1 MEEWWKDRYRRP
13 SLAGVEPA
21 SIAQYSTLRRT
32 RAPDS
37 SGSSRRGH
45 ESTVP
50 SFAPSPAELFDR
62 GQRSAGGRKSSSRRE
77 GSARSSGGSAFFSH
91 TFCCRPEFHPFFSHS
106 VFLTP
111 SGVAV
116 KARWRAKK
124 SSSFTP
130 RRQSLG
136 NGRASASS
144 SGTPK
149 RDSSWGALA
158 LVGVSFFNCSI
169 IFSIEILISASPVE
183 SLRF

>member
-1 MEEWWKDRYRRP
+1 MAEWWKDRVLKT
-13 SLAGVEPA
+13 SLAGVGPA

-62 GQRSAGGRKSSSRRE
+62 GRRSAGGRKSSALERDQH
-77 GSARSSGGSAFFSH
+77 AGGSAFFSH
-91 TFCCRPEFHPFFSHS
+91 IFFCRPEFRNPFFSRS
-106 VFLTP
+106 VFLIP
-111 SGVAV
+111 SGIAV
-116 KARWRAKK
+116 RAGWRARK

-130 RRQSLG
+130 RRRSLE
-136 NGRASASS
+136 NGRASVSS
-144 SGTPK
+144 FGTPR

-158 LVGVSFFNCSI
+158 PVGVSSFNGNFI
-169 IFSIEILISASPVE
+169 ARL
-183 SLRF
+183 